1 MEDKISETERVRLQ
15 TDDEWLEEYNTGKKV
30 YPKKRYP
37 KAVRR
42 TKLVNEDEIAQF

>member
-37 KAVRR
+37 KAVRIKR
-42 TKLVNEDEIAQF
+42 QYHSFYAKLC